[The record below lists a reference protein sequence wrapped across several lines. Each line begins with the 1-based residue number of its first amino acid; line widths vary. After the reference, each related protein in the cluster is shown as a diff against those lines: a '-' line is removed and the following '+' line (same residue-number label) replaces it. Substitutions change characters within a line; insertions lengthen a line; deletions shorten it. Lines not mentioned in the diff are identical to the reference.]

1 MPINRDAVQDAQTIA
16 RVEAAA
22 RANDISRAVELA
34 RAALSDGLVHPLL
47 LNLRSHWFLER
58 GRPDAALADLK
69 RAVQLAPMDIFVR
82 NALGLLLV
90 QLDQRD
96 EAIPLMRETAQLF
109 PDSAIAQYSLG
120 SALERTGELDEARTH
135 HERAVALDPSFAKP
149 LAHLADFAQRRSDYA
164 AAKHYANAALALEP
178 QHYVAHTILAIVALA
193 EGHVDEAE
201 TLVTPQLARTA
212 ETPIDAAVAR
222 RVLGDVRH
230 AQGRYAQAFAAYTES
245 NRQKY
250 EIHKHQFE
258 KPGSTAA
265 DYAQWLLDYFKDAD
279 PARWSAKR
287 ADAPADDHGGAKT
300 QAFLVG
306 FPRSGTTL
314 LENVLKSHPDVVTL
328 EEKDTFGGLTGLFLV
343 DERGRDML
351 AGMPGAMLAS
361 QQASYWD
368 RVAQFGAK
376 VRGKVFIDKYPLSS
390 LKLPLVAKLMP
401 GAKVLFAMRD
411 PRDVVLSCYRR
422 NFAMNTSMFEFL
434 DIARTARFYAAVQA
448 LCAAYRER
456 LGLDW
461 LQLRHE
467 DLVADFEVETRRAS
481 DFLGLEWNAAMAD
494 FAEHAKRRTIRT
506 PSSVQV
512 VRGLNSDGIGVWR
525 HYAREMAPALPILAP
540 WIEAYGYPAE

>member
-1 MPINRDAVQDAQTIA
+1 MPIYRDTVQDAQTIA

-22 RANDISRAVELA
+22 RANDLSRAVELA

-47 LNLRSHWFLER
+47 LNVRSHWFLER
-58 GRPDAALADLK
+58 GRPDAALADLR
-69 RAVQLAPMDIFVR
+69 RAFQLAPTDVFVR

-90 QLDQRD
+90 QLDHRD
-96 EAIPLMRETAQLF
+96 EAIPLMRETAELF

-120 SALERTGELDEARTH
+120 SALERAGELDEARTH

-164 AAKHYANAALALEP
+164 AAKRYANAALALEP
-178 QHYVAHTILAIVALA
+178 QHYVAHTILAIVALS
-193 EGHVDEAE
+193 EGRVAEAE
-201 TLVTPQLARTA
+201 ALITPQLARPA

-230 AQGRYAQAFAAYTES
+230 AQGRYAQAFASYTES

-250 EIHKHQFE
+250 EIHKRQFE
-258 KPGSTAA
+258 TPGSTAA
-265 DYAQWLLDYFKDAD
+265 DYAQWLLDYFKEAD
-279 PARWSAKR
+279 PAQWSAKR
-287 ADAPADDHGGAKT
+287 ADAPTDDHNGART
-300 QAFLVG
+300 HAFLVG

-314 LENVLKSHPDVVTL
+314 LENVLKSHPDVETL
-328 EEKDTFGGLTGLFLV
+328 EEKDTFGDLTSLFLV
-343 DERGRDML
+343 NDDGRDML
-351 AGMPGAMLAS
+351 AGMPGAMLPS
-361 QQASYWD
+361 QRVSYWD
-368 RVAQFGAK
+368 RVARFGAD
-376 VRGKVFIDKYPLSS
+376 VCGKVFIDKYPLSS

-401 GAKVLFAMRD
+401 GAKVLFAVRD

-434 DIARTARFYAAVQA
+434 DIARTARFYATVQA
-448 LCAAYRER
+448 LCAVYRER

-461 LQLRHE
+461 LPLRNE
-467 DLVADFEVETRRAS
+467 DLVADFEGEARRIC

-494 FAEHAKRRTIRT
+494 FAEHAKGRTIRT

-512 VRGLNSDGIGVWR
+512 VRGINSEGVGVWR
-525 HYAREMAPALPILAP
+525 HYAEQMAPAMAILKP